1 MKDFFKKITSDESVR
16 QLKSALGS
24 YLRAALAAVGAMVLA
39 GIEDPSQ
46 ITLSALLAGLLGP
59 LIKALDPNQ
68 DEYGIGAKVEAAVKT
83 GVPPL
88 DEINDVDLDDDLE
101 EEAK

>member
-1 MKDFFKKITSDESVR
+1 MKNFFKKITSDESVK

-39 GIEDPSQ
+39 GIEDPGQ
-46 ITLSALLAGLLGP
+46 VTLSALLAGLLGP

-68 DEYGIGAKVEAAVKT
+68 DEYGIGAKVEAAVKAE
-83 GVPPL
+83 VPPL
-88 DEINDVDLDDDLE
+88 DKINDVDLDDDLE

>member
-1 MKDFFKKITSDESVR
+1 MKDFFKRITSDESVK

-39 GIEDPSQ
+39 GIEDPSA
-46 ITLSALLAGLLGP
+46 ITVSALLAGILGP

-68 DEYGIGAKVEAAVKT
+68 DEYGIGAKVQAAVKAE
-83 GVPPL
+83 PLNL
-88 DEINDVDLDDDLE
+88 DEINDVDFDDDLE
-101 EEAK
+101 EGEK

>member
-1 MKDFFKKITSDESVR
+1 MKEFFKKLASEQSIK

-68 DEYGIGAKVEAAVKT
+68 DEYGIGAKVEAAVKN
-83 GVPPL
+83 PPL
-88 DEINDVDLDDDLE
+88 DELNDVDLDDDLE

>member
-1 MKDFFKKITSDESVR
+1 MKEFLKKITSDESIK

-24 YLRAALAAVGAMVLA
+24 YLRAALAAVGAMLLA
-39 GIEDPSQ
+39 GIEDPGQ
-46 ITLSALLAGLLGP
+46 VTISALLAGLLGP

-83 GVPPL
+83 PPL
-88 DEINDVDLDDDLE
+88 DELNDVDLDDDLE

>member
-1 MKDFFKKITSDESVR
+1 MKEFFNKITSDESIK

-46 ITLSALLAGLLGP
+46 ITVSALLAGLLGP

-83 GVPPL
+83 PPL
-88 DEINDVDLDDDLE
+88 DELNDVDLDDDLE
-101 EEAK
+101 EEVR

>member
-1 MKDFFKKITSDESVR
+1 MKEFFKKITSDRSIK

-46 ITLSALLAGLLGP
+46 ITVSALLAGLLGP

-68 DEYGIGAKVEAAVKT
+68 DEYGIGAKVSAAVKT
-83 GVPPL
+83 PPL
-88 DEINDVDLDDDLE
+88 DELNDVDLDDDLE
-101 EEAK
+101 EEVR

>member
-1 MKDFFKKITSDESVR
+1 MKDFFKKITSDQSIK

-68 DEYGIGAKVEAAVKT
+68 DEYGIGAKVEAAVKNE
-83 GVPPL
+83 VPSL

>member
-1 MKDFFKKITSDESVR
+1 VTI
-16 QLKSALGS
+16 
-24 YLRAALAAVGAMVLA
+24 
-39 GIEDPSQ
+39 
-46 ITLSALLAGLLGP
+46 SALLAGLLGP

-83 GVPPL
+83 PPL
-88 DEINDVDLDDDLE
+88 DELNDVDLDDDLE

>member
-1 MKDFFKKITSDESVR
+1 MKDFFKKITSDESIK

-83 GVPPL
+83 PPL

>member
-1 MKDFFKKITSDESVR
+1 MKDFFKKITSDESIK

-68 DEYGIGAKVEAAVKT
+68 DEYGIGAKVEAAVKNE
-83 GVPPL
+83 VPSL
-88 DEINDVDLDDDLE
+88 NELNDVDLDDDLE

>member
-1 MKDFFKKITSDESVR
+1 MKDFFKRITSDQSVK

-68 DEYGIGAKVEAAVKT
+68 DEYGIGAKVEAAVKNE
-83 GVPPL
+83 VPSL
-88 DEINDVDLDDDLE
+88 DELNDVDLDDDLE

>member
-1 MKDFFKKITSDESVR
+1 MKDFFKKITSDQSIK

-68 DEYGIGAKVEAAVKT
+68 DEYGIGAKVEAAVKND
-83 GVPPL
+83 VPSL
-88 DEINDVDLDDDLE
+88 DELNDVDLDDDLE